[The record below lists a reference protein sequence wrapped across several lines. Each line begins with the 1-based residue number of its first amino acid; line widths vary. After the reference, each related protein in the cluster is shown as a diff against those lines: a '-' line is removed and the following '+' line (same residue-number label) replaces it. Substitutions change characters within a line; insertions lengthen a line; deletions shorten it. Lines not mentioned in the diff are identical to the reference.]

1 MLQMTDPS
9 TFNSEQSIQAYAL
22 VSDVVTSLYL
32 LGIGERN
39 IARLYSDFHS
49 PPTDMELYA
58 LIPPVPAKQ
67 DIEAVREIAAPIGR
81 EK

>member
-1 MLQMTDPS
+1 MGI
-9 TFNSEQSIQAYAL
+9 SER
-22 VSDVVTSLYL
+22 T
-32 LGIGERN
+32 
-39 IARLYSDFHS
+39 IARLYSDFQN

-67 DIEAVREIAAPIGR
+67 DIEAVREIAATIGR